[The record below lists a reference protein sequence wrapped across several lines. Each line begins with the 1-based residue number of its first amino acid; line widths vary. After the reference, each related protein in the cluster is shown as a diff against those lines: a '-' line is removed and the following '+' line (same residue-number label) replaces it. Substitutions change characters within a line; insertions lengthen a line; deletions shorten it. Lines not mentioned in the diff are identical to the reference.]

1 MRLAARSVRYDTAHA
16 VMPMEGLM
24 SSRLDHCKVVIVA
37 VGDFIKMAG
46 LGELRRVLMA
56 EGARVGHFAARSA

>member
-1 MRLAARSVRYDTAHA
+1 
-16 VMPMEGLM
+16 M